1 MYIPVIINNYGV
13 VYSLN
18 KNGAVF
24 ATSANFRSH
33 YINTG
38 MDIFIRLKN
47 AGSDLHTKTYHNSFK
62 WLKLHFLICV
72 C

>member
-1 MYIPVIINNYGV
+1 MYIPVIVKTEGV

-24 ATSANFRSH
+24 AISGHFRSH

-38 MDIFIRLKN
+38 MDILIRLKN
-47 AGSDLHTKTYHNSFK
+47 AGIDLHTKTYHNSLK
-62 WLKLHFLICV
+62 WLKLHF
-72 C
+72 